1 MYIHLYV
8 SVNPFSPRLSL
19 SLSLSFLSSLPRLLR
34 SFLSRR
40 FFFLPPCQ
48 SSPSVS
54 VSLFPHFYLSL
65 YATSF
70 PSFVSFESVS
80 HCWCVRVCVS
90 VRVCARRC
98 SLFRSIRNADRNRRA
113 GTRCQICGFI
123 DAKKKNEQERQ
134 GSEGN
139 YLEKTTIYLSMSL
152 GIKCHFV
159 SFI

>member
-1 MYIHLYV
+1 MHGRPSSIQRVILFSKLSLSRLFNYFWPFSSSLFCHWCRSNSPSPYIFYIYMYIHLYV

-90 VRVCARRC
+90 VRVCA
-98 SLFRSIRNADRNRRA
+98 STRA
-113 GTRCQICGFI
+113 CDWLCAR
-123 DAKKKNEQERQ
+123 A
-134 GSEGN
+134 
-139 YLEKTTIYLSMSL
+139 L
-152 GIKCHFV
+152 
-159 SFI
+159 